1 MDVSFSSQEIAR
13 LKFWLAQV
21 KKGVVAPR
29 VVQHFACP
37 KCHWKCARRSSRKT
51 RLDLLLALFFLR
63 PFRCRSCRLRYY
75 RLSL

>member
-1 MDVSFSSQEIAR
+1 MDVSFSGQDTAR
-13 LKFWLAQV
+13 LKFRLSQF
-21 KKGVVAPR
+21 KNGVVAR
-29 VVQHFACP
+29 TVAYHYACP
-37 KCHWKCARRSSRKT
+37 KCHWKCVRRSSRKT